1 MYAGGECCLCTFA
14 NMLTGDDD
22 EISTNMLTGDDDEIF
37 TNMLI
42 GDDEICC
49 LYVNW

>member
-1 MYAGGECCLCTFA
+1 MMRFWLSFA
-14 NMLTGDDD
+14 NMLIGDD
-22 EISTNMLTGDDDEIF
+22 EIFTNMLTGDDDEIF